1 MKDLKRL
8 DRRVIH
14 QYGPIV
20 IGIDEVG
27 VGPLAG
33 PTCACAVVLN
43 LKKTS
48 SINVGRIEVDDS
60 KKLSRKQREIL
71 FPRIELVSTHRLGW
85 VTVEEINATKNIHT
99 SGSVA
104 RQRAYDKLVETLGV
118 SPHAVISDYFK
129 VATGAVPCIAEPK
142 ADQRSFIVACASIIA
157 KVARDRYMLQ
167 CHEKFPQYD
176 WSNNVGYGTKRH
188 LDAIR
193 VFGTTPL
200 HRMHLIH
207 VGAS

>member
-1 MKDLKRL
+1 MKDLMFL
-8 DRRVIH
+8 DKQVINK
-14 QYGPIV
+14 YGPIV

-43 LKKTS
+43 LKRTS

-85 VTVEEINATKNIHT
+85 VTVEEINVTKNIHT

-104 RQRAYDKLVETLGV
+104 RQRAYDKLVETLGIF
-118 SPHAVISDYFK
+118 PHAVISDYFK
-129 VATGAVPCIAEPK
+129 VETGEVPCIAKAK
-142 ADQRSFIVACASIIA
+142 ADQKSFIVACSSIIA

-167 CHEKFPQYD
+167 CHKKFPQYD

-193 VFGTTPL
+193 TFGTTPF